1 MSTLSTAEKI
11 KWYKSF
17 FTGLDNVYGTYDPD
31 TGIVR
36 QAKEPVTDEVILAH
50 LKGDRP
56 YGVYLL
62 TGDKTKALAVDF
74 DEDELALPIAFVA
87 GVKRYGMFS
96 YIERSKS
103 KGFHV
108 WLFFEEPVEAK
119 KARLV
124 AKKILSD
131 MGKPNTEIF
140 PKQDGLNNLSYGNF
154 INAPLFG
161 KLVPKGRTVFVEPG
175 EPVKVCQNQWELLQ
189 RIQKIPAIRLDA
201 IIQSCNLKIYDPEPA
216 PKEPE
221 QTEQNTLEHS
231 FGLPPCI
238 RKILS
243 EGVTFDQ
250 RTCTFR
256 LAVNLKKAGL
266 PLDMTIAVLT
276 VWAKKNRPQ
285 NGKRIITETEIQS
298 QAEYA
303 YQKDYRGCGCEEAVI
318 GSFCDNNCYLASRK
332 NGEHSNDCKN

>member
-1 MSTLSTAEKI
+1 MSNLSTAEKI
-11 KWYKSF
+11 RLYKSF

-31 TGIVR
+31 TGTVR
-36 QAKEPVTDEVILAH
+36 QAKEPVTDEVLLAH
-50 LKGDRP
+50 LKGIQP

-62 TGDKTKALAVDF
+62 TGDKTKARAIDF
-74 DEDELALPIAFVA
+74 EENELALPIAFVA
-87 GVKRYGMFS
+87 GAKRFGMFS

-119 KARLV
+119 KARAV
-124 AKKILSD
+124 ARKILTD

-140 PKQDGLNNLSYGNF
+140 PKQDCLDNLSYGNF

-161 KLVPKGRTVFVEPG
+161 KLVPKGRTAFVEPG
-175 EPVKVCQNQWELLQ
+175 EPAKVCDNQWELLQ
-189 RIQKIPAIRLDA
+189 RIQRIPAIRLDA
-201 IIQSCNLKIYDPEPA
+201 IIQSCDIEISDTEA
-216 PKEPE
+216 TSKEPE
-221 QTEQNTLEHS
+221 QPVQDTTEQS

-238 RKILS
+238 RRILS

-250 RTCTFR
+250 RICTFR
-256 LAVNLKKAGL
+256 LAINLKKAGL
-266 PLDMTIAVLT
+266 PLDLTIATLS
-276 VWAKKNRPQ
+276 VWAQKNRPKD
-285 NGKRIITETEIQS
+285 GKRIITEKEIES

-318 GSFCDNNCYLASRK
+318 ASFCDNSCPLASRK
-332 NGEHSNDCKN
+332 NGGQTI

>member
-1 MSTLSTAEKI
+1 MSNLSTTEKI
-11 KWYKSF
+11 RLYKSF
-17 FTGLDNVYGTYDPD
+17 FPGLDNVYGTYDPD
-31 TGIVR
+31 TGNVR

-50 LKGDRP
+50 LKGIQP

-87 GVKRYGMFS
+87 GAKRFGMFS

-119 KARLV
+119 KARTV
-124 AKKILSD
+124 ARKILAD

-140 PKQDGLNNLSYGNF
+140 PKQDCLNNLSYGNF

-175 EPVKVCQNQWELLQ
+175 EPVKVCEDQWELLQ
-189 RIQKIPAIRLDA
+189 RVQRIPAIRLDA
-201 IIQSCNLKIYDPEPA
+201 IIQSCNLELNNTEPT

-221 QTEQNTLEHS
+221 QAVQDTPEHS

-238 RKILS
+238 RRILS

-250 RTCTFR
+250 RICTFR
-256 LAVNLKKAGL
+256 LAINLKKAGL
-266 PLDMTIAVLT
+266 PLDLTIVTLT
-276 VWAKKNRPQ
+276 AWARKNKPKD
-285 NGKRIITETEIQS
+285 GKRIITDQEIES
-298 QAEYA
+298 QAQFA
-303 YQKDYRGCGCEEAVI
+303 YQRDYRGCGCEEAVI
-318 GSFCDNNCYLASRK
+318 ASFCDNNCHLASRK
-332 NGEHSNDCKN
+332 NGG

>member
-1 MSTLSTAEKI
+1 MSNLSTAEKI
-11 KWYKSF
+11 RLYKSF
-17 FTGLDNVYGTYDPD
+17 FTGLDSVYGTYDLG
-31 TGIVR
+31 TGTVR

-50 LKGDRP
+50 LKGIQP

-74 DEDELALPIAFVA
+74 DEDEPALPIAFVA
-87 GVKRYGMFS
+87 GAKRFGMFA

-103 KGFHV
+103 KGFHA

-119 KARLV
+119 KARAV
-124 AKKILSD
+124 ARKILAD

-140 PKQDGLNNLSYGNF
+140 PKQDCLNNLSYGNF

-161 KLVPKGRTVFVEPG
+161 KLVPRGRTVFVEPG
-175 EPVKVCQNQWELLQ
+175 EPVKVCDNQWEFLQ
-189 RIQKIPAIRLDA
+189 RVQRIPAIRLDA
-201 IIQSCNLKIYDPEPA
+201 IIQSCSLDINNAEAA
-216 PKEPE
+216 PKESE
-221 QTEQNTLEHS
+221 DTVQNTPEHS

-238 RKILS
+238 RRILS

-250 RTCTFR
+250 RICTFR
-256 LAVNLKKAGL
+256 LAINLKKAGL
-266 PLDMTIAVLT
+266 PLDITIATLA
-276 VWAKKNRPQ
+276 VWALKNSPKD
-285 NGKRIITETEIQS
+285 GKRIITEKEIAS

-318 GSFCDNNCYLASRK
+318 ASFCDNNCPLASRK
-332 NGEHSNDCKN
+332 NGG

>member
-1 MSTLSTAEKI
+1 MSNLNTVEKI
-11 KWYKSF
+11 RLYKSF

-31 TGIVR
+31 TGTVR

-50 LKGDRP
+50 LKGIQP
-56 YGVYLL
+56 YGIYLL
-62 TGDKTKALAVDF
+62 TGDNTKALAVDF

-87 GVKRYGMFS
+87 GAKRFGMFS

-119 KARLV
+119 KARTV
-124 AKKILSD
+124 AKKILAD

-140 PKQDGLNNLSYGNF
+140 PKQDCLNNLSYGNF

-175 EPVKVCQNQWELLQ
+175 EPVKVCEDQWELLQ
-189 RIQKIPAIRLDA
+189 RVQRVPAIRLDA
-201 IIQSCNLKIYDPEPA
+201 IIQSCGLEINNTEPA
-216 PKEPE
+216 PKKTEDTSHDTPEP
-221 QTEQNTLEHS
+221 S

-238 RKILS
+238 RKILT

-250 RTCTFR
+250 RVCTFR
-256 LAVNLKKAGL
+256 LAVHLKKTGL
-266 PLDMTIAVLT
+266 PLDLVITTLT
-276 VWAKKNRPQ
+276 AWAQKNRPKD
-285 NGKRIITETEIQS
+285 GKRIITDKEIKS

-303 YQKDYRGCGCEEAVI
+303 YQNDYRGCGCEEPVI
-318 GSFCDNNCYLASRK
+318 AAFCDGSCLLASHK
-332 NGEHSNDCKN
+332 NGGLAR

>member
-1 MSTLSTAEKI
+1 MSNLNTAGKI
-11 KWYKSF
+11 RLYKSF

-31 TGIVR
+31 TGNVR
-36 QAKEPVTDEVILAH
+36 QAKEPVTDEVILKH
-50 LKGDRP
+50 LKGIQP

-62 TGDKTKALAVDF
+62 NGDKTKALAVDF

-87 GVKRYGMFS
+87 GAKRFGMFS

-103 KGFHV
+103 KGFHA

-119 KARLV
+119 KARIV
-124 AKKILSD
+124 AKKILAD

-140 PKQDGLNNLSYGNF
+140 PKQDRLDNLSYGNF

-175 EPVKVCQNQWELLQ
+175 EPVKVCEDQWELLH
-189 RIQKIPAIRLDA
+189 RIQRVPAIRLDA
-201 IIQSCNLKIYDPEPA
+201 IIQSCGLKLNDTEVVSKETEPVDHN
-216 PKEPE
+216 PP
-221 QTEQNTLEHS
+221 EHS

-238 RKILS
+238 RRILS

-250 RTCTFR
+250 RVCTFR
-256 LAVNLKKAGL
+256 LAIHLKKAGL
-266 PLDMTIAVLT
+266 PLDLTIVTLT
-276 VWAKKNRPQ
+276 AWVQKNKPAD
-285 NGKRIITETEIQS
+285 GKEIITEPEIKS

-303 YQKDYRGCGCEEAVI
+303 YKNGYKGCGCEEPVI
-318 GSFCDNNCYLASRK
+318 EAFCDDSCPLASRK
-332 NGEHSNDCKN
+332 NGGLSK

>member
-1 MSTLSTAEKI
+1 MSTLSTNEKI
-11 KWYKSF
+11 KLYRSF
-17 FTGLDNVYGTYDPD
+17 FIGLDNVYGTYDPE
-31 TGIVR
+31 TGTVR

-50 LKGDRP
+50 LRGDQP

-87 GVKRYGMFS
+87 GAKRYGMFS

-119 KARLV
+119 KARIV
-124 AKKILSD
+124 TKKILSD
-131 MGKPNTEIF
+131 MGRPNTEIF
-140 PKQDGLNNLSYGNF
+140 PKQDCLNNLSYGNF

-175 EPVKVCQNQWELLQ
+175 EPVKVCQDQWGLLQ
-189 RIQKIPAIRLDA
+189 RIQRVPAIRLDA
-201 IIQSCNLKIYDPEPA
+201 IIQSCSLNISNTEPA
-216 PKEPE
+216 PKESE
-221 QTEQNTLEHS
+221 HTEQNTLEHS

-238 RKILS
+238 RRILS
-243 EGVTFDQ
+243 EGITFDQ
-250 RTCTFR
+250 RICTFR

-266 PLDMTIAVLT
+266 PMDLTIATLT
-276 VWAKKNRPQ
+276 VWSQKNRPS
-285 NGKRIITETEIQS
+285 NGKQIITEKEIEA
-298 QAEYA
+298 QAECA

-318 GSFCDNNCYLASRK
+318 ASFCDNNCRLASRK
-332 NGEHSNDCKN
+332 NGG